1 MIICRPFNT
10 HSGTSGKGRE
20 EKKSVSGRDI
30 GHREAAR
37 VLSEHLEA
45 IGEQSPV
52 FKELNGKQQLAS
64 LLKA

>member
-1 MIICRPFNT
+1 MPFNT
-10 HSGTSGKGRE
+10 HSGTLGKGR
-20 EKKSVSGRDI
+20 KKESVSARDI

-37 VLSEHLEA
+37 GVSEHLEA
-45 IGEQSPV
+45 NGEQSPV